1 MKFMEIGN
9 EIAADAAFL
18 ILYLNEQMLKY
29 VRQPHRQHPRA
40 AELYIDFG
48 DNAHPLPNFFFTE
61 KISVCVCIYIYIY

>member
-18 ILYLNEQMLKY
+18 ILYLNEQILKY
-29 VRQPHRQHPRA
+29 ARQPHRQHPRA

-48 DNAHPLPNFFFTE
+48 GNAYCLTPTQFFFFI
-61 KISVCVCIYIYIY
+61 KKY

>member
-18 ILYLNEQMLKY
+18 ILYLNEQILKY

-40 AELYIDFG
+40 AELYVDFG
-48 DNAHPLPNFFFTE
+48 GNAYPQPNFFFL
-61 KISVCVCIYIYIY
+61 